1 MPITYDIDRSRDLT
15 IFTLSGEVGYQEFI
29 SALTDY
35 GREGTTLFELYDLRS
50 ISGKRLTTG
59 EINSLA
65 DFLSRHPDLRPPGNK
80 TAVVVSEDVDY
91 GFSRMISI
99 LTEDSTVYDIEVF
112 RDEDEAWR
120 WLGIYSASPSG

>member
-1 MPITYDIDRSRDLT
+1 MTS
-15 IFTLSGEVGYQEFI
+15 
-29 SALTDY
+29 
-35 GREGTTLFELYDLRS
+35 
-50 ISGKRLTTG
+50 G

-91 GFSRMISI
+91 GFSRMISM

-112 RDEDEAWR
+112 WDVDEAWR
-120 WLGIYSASPSG
+120 WLGIDSDPPSE

>member
-1 MPITYDIDRSRDLT
+1 MPISYAIDRSRDLT
-15 IFTLSGEVGYQEFI
+15 IFTLSGVMGYQEFI

-35 GREGTTLFELYDLRS
+35 GSKGPTFYELYDLRS
-50 ISGKRLTTG
+50 ITGKRLTSG

-65 DFLSRHPDLRPPGNK
+65 DFLSRHPDLRPAGNK

-112 RDEDEAWR
+112 RDVEEGWR
-120 WLGIYSASPSG
+120 WLGIDSDPPSE